1 MINISNSIANLSKSI
16 ADGGEEEKKM
26 SEKRHSLIIKEDGR
40 KGMKAAM
47 FQYEKIMS
55 LIVLN
60 REQLKTTTDPDYI
73 EMLDDDFNNLKKK
86 RELRSKLGL
95 C

>member
-1 MINISNSIANLSKSI
+1 MVN
-16 ADGGEEEKKM
+16 
-26 SEKRHSLIIKEDGR
+26 EDGR
-40 KGMKAAM
+40 KEMKATM

-60 REQLKTTTDPDYI
+60 REQLSATSDPDYI
-73 EMLDDDFNNLKKK
+73 EMLDDDYNNLKKRK

>member
-1 MINISNSIANLSKSI
+1 
-16 ADGGEEEKKM
+16 M
-26 SEKRHSLIIKEDGR
+26 SEKRFTLMKKDDER
-40 KGMKAAM
+40 KDMKAAM

-73 EMLDDDFNNLKKK
+73 EMLDDDFHNLKKRK
-86 RELRSKLGL
+86 REVGSKLGL
-95 C
+95 T